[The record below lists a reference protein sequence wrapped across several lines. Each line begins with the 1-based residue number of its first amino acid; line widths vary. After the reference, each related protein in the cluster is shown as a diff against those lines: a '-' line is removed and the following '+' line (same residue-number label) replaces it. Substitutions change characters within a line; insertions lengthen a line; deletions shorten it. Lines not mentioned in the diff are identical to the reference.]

1 MWNDYCSAKGLPKVK
16 KAEVTMND
24 LGLGVI
30 RDKSEH
36 GHPVGTTKLSQ
47 KSVQGFRQDSAL
59 YEVDASDQ
67 AALSLAKSMYDSG
80 ANLNRQKASADKD
93 QGFDDFWDN
102 DFLGGSV
109 AKSSEVT
116 KSPAAKT
123 KSSGGGAKSPGSGS
137 KSSAGRSQ
145 GQSFYISFAALL
157 AFLFVVRHLL
167 FASATRAFA
176 CF

>member
-1 MWNDYCSAKGLPKVK
+1 MVK
-16 KAEVTMND
+16 KAEVNIPD
-24 LGLGVI
+24 LGTGVI

-36 GHPVGTTKLSQ
+36 GHPMGTTKLTR
-47 KSVQGFRQDSAL
+47 KCVQGFRQNSAL
-59 YEVDASDQ
+59 YEADASDQ

-123 KSSGGGAKSPGSGS
+123 KSSSCGNGFPPQV
-137 KSSAGRSQ
+137 SSRGR
-145 GQSFYISFAALL
+145 
-157 AFLFVVRHLL
+157 
-167 FASATRAFA
+167 
-176 CF
+176 